1 MMNTKAD
8 KAQSCS
14 LIMCRFGK
22 WSIQEGMYSVTTE
35 TAIKIHPGRQSS
47 YNVITMY
54 TNQKLSNK
62 TNPYSPKWNRVDW
75 FYFSFW
81 WVCHTVLHTRAWYHG
96 IRGNQGCLCRSCF
109 TFSSQVPFL
118 TLARFSCGLSLTRLS
133 FWSFLFTLLLWLVS
147 YLGRV
152 K

>member
-35 TAIKIHPGRQSS
+35 TAIKIHPSRQSS
-47 YNVITMY
+47 YNTITMY

-62 TNPYSPKWNRVDW
+62 TNPYSAEVKSSWLILFLFLVGLSHGSSHPGMISWHQRKSGLFVQIL
-75 FYFSFW
+75 FYLFKSSSLSHSRKVQLW
-81 WVCHTVLHTRAWYHG
+81 
-96 IRGNQGCLCRSCF
+96 
-109 TFSSQVPFL
+109 TFSRKVESW
-118 TLARFSCGLSLTRLS
+118 A
-133 FWSFLFTLLLWLVS
+133 FLFTLLLWLVS